1 MKTWTEREIRF
12 LQKAYNNEPIAK
24 IAKALLRSEQS
35 IRSKVHIMRK
45 KGLRFDRKR
54 DIRERNWAQEQHEAK
69 VFNDNAEKNFFKGE
83 KWEHQYSD
91 PINAG
96 EAFAVANPD
105 ESDDIEAAKMIEY
118 ALANPVDNA

>member
-35 IRSKVHIMRK
+35 IRNKVHIMRK

-54 DIRERNWAQEQHEAK
+54 DIREKNWAQEQHENK
-69 VFNDNAEKNFFKGE
+69 IFNDNAEKNFFKGE
-83 KWEHQYSD
+83 HWVRKYE
-91 PINAG
+91 
-96 EAFAVANPD
+96 
-105 ESDDIEAAKMIEY
+105 
-118 ALANPVDNA
+118 